1 MLVRDIMTPNPITI
15 RPESDYLAAIAI
27 MRAGG
32 FRRLPV
38 VDSEGRLVGIV
49 TYNDLLK
56 VRAQQADEAA
66 RQAAVLGDGVLI
78 RVREVMTSPV
88 VSIPAEYPL
97 EEAARVMIEH
107 HITSLPVIEEG
118 RVVGIITA
126 TDIFKTLVAML
137 GGGSGAVRL
146 SVQVD
151 NTPGQ
156 LAALAGRVASVGGNI
171 LSIASHPAERP
182 ERLNFTLRVEGAA
195 PEALLAAIRAHP
207 GAEVRYVWDQ
217 GVGE

>member
-1 MLVRDIMTPNPITI
+1 MLVRDVMTPKPITI

-38 VDSEGRLVGIV
+38 VDGEGRLVGIV

-56 VRAQQADEAA
+56 VRARQADEAA

-78 RVREVMTSPV
+78 RVREVMTSPA

-97 EEAARVMIEH
+97 EEAAQVMIEH
-107 HITSLPVIEEG
+107 HITSLPVVEG
-118 RVVGIITA
+118 EQVVGIITA

-182 ERLNFTLRVEGAA
+182 ERLNFTLRVEGAT
-195 PEALLAAIRAHP
+195 PEALLEAIRAHA
-207 GAEVRYVWDQ
+207 GAEVRGVW
-217 GVGE
+217 GG

>member
-137 GGGSGAVRL
+137 GGGSGTVRL

-182 ERLNFTLRVEGAA
+182 ERLNFTLRVEGAT
-195 PEALLAAIRAHP
+195 PEALLAAIRTHP

-217 GVGE
+217 GMRE

>member
-27 MRAGG
+27 MRAGN

-38 VDSEGRLVGIV
+38 VDAEGQLVGIV

-56 VRAQQADEAA
+56 VRAQQTAEAS
-66 RQAAVLGDGVLI
+66 RQIAMQCDGVLV
-78 RVREVMTSPV
+78 RVQEVMTSPV
-88 VSIPAEYPL
+88 VSVPAEYPL

-107 HITSLPVIEEG
+107 HITSLPVVEG
-118 RVVGIITA
+118 GKVTGIITV

-137 GGGSGAVRL
+137 GGGSQTVRL

-151 NTPGQ
+151 NMPGQ

-171 LSIASHPAERP
+171 LSIASHPAETP
-182 ERLNFTLRVEGAA
+182 ERLNFTLRVEGASV
-195 PEALLAAIRAHP
+195 EALLAAIRAHP
-207 GAEVRYVWDQ
+207 GAEVHYVW
-217 GVGE
+217 GKGE